1 MTDLSSLSKNQLTQL
16 IQLHPDYDKVTKN
29 YSKQKL
35 IELAS
40 KLNIQKNTLELN
52 GYNNKYLLEKCKKFS
67 DFKKTKHGSSKEKM
81 IQFLNEKEQLDEQ
94 RKNNDKEIK
103 LKLFQ
108 CLTEENELFLSDEE
122 IKNEINFCL
131 QE

>member
-1 MTDLSSLSKNQLTQL
+1 
-16 IQLHPDYDKVTKN
+16 
-29 YSKQKL
+29 
-35 IELAS
+35 
-40 KLNIQKNTLELN
+40 
-52 GYNNKYLLEKCKKFS
+52 
-67 DFKKTKHGSSKEKM
+67 M

>member
-16 IQLHPDYDKVTKN
+16 IQLHHDYDKVPKN

-52 GYNNKYLLEKCKKFS
+52 GYNNKYLLEK
-67 DFKKTKHGSSKEKM
+67 
-81 IQFLNEKEQLDEQ
+81 
-94 RKNNDKEIK
+94 
-103 LKLFQ
+103 
-108 CLTEENELFLSDEE
+108 
-122 IKNEINFCL
+122 
-131 QE
+131 